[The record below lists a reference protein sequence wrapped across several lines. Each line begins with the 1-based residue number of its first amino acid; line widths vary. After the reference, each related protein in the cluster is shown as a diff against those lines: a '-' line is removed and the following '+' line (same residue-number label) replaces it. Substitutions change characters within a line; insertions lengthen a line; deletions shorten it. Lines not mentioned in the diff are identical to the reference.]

1 MHYAVEICASDG
13 RFLDVRMSHVRETKF
28 LYTDCTAEM
37 TLTFTRSNRMA
48 RKSRMAIRI
57 RGEGGRLRVLHG
69 HSATHR
75 LISRVRTDGCALRRP
90 PPLKFG
96 SERTGACTWLAYRD
110 VPVAARLRGRDQTSS
125 LRDRAR
131 AFTLLDQAV
140 AAREHTR
147 SSDAV

>member
-28 LYTDCTAEM
+28 LYYDCTAEM
-37 TLTFTRSNRMA
+37 TLTFTRQVESNGSEIENGNPR
-48 RKSRMAIRI
+48 
-57 RGEGGRLRVLHG
+57 GGRATARLAWTR
-69 HSATHR
+69 SATHR
-75 LISRVRTDGCALRRP
+75 LISRVRTDRCALRRP

-110 VPVAARLRGRDQTSS
+110 VPVAARLRGCDQTRS